1 MGVQIFYQ
9 DAHIFGGDIVEL
21 DGNLILRAAIG
32 DELGCSGDGAGY
44 DQRRAGMTEL
54 WNPGKI
60 DFEFQAIPVLLR
72 LIRLPKGR
80 DMGPSGLPA
89 TLSR

>member
-1 MGVQIFYQ
+1 
-9 DAHIFGGDIVEL
+9 
-21 DGNLILRAAIG
+21 
-32 DELGCSGDGAGY
+32 
-44 DQRRAGMTEL
+44 MTEL